1 MVLELMKLKAA
12 VLKALKILQDERWQN
27 KRALS
32 TGGQLPDC
40 LSRKEEKDTWAEG
53 FTEHKP
59 QLYVYSRMLLFVYAR
74 MSLE

>member
-12 VLKALKILQDERWQN
+12 VLEALKMLRDERWQN

-32 TGGQLPDC
+32 TGGQL

-53 FTEHKP
+53 FREHKP